1 MAKEL
6 KDSQSPAKAVEIK
19 TYKWDGRDS
28 RGKKVSGEVQA
39 KDLKQANAQLRK
51 QNVTPNRLSVKK
63 KDTLFTKL
71 SEKPIKSRDVTFFT
85 RQLSTMID
93 AGVPLVQGLGII
105 AGSHE
110 NPLFK
115 RLVDSMRTEIESG
128 STLSDSMAHF
138 PKYFDTLYINLI
150 KVGEDAG
157 ILEEVLRKLADYREK
172 TETLKA
178 KVKKAMIYPA
188 AVVTVSV
195 AVTSIILIY
204 VIPQFEKIF
213 TSSGTDL
220 PLLTRIVINASHIM
234 AEWGWL
240 ILIGLGTLIFIL
252 FRTWKRSEQF
262 QRTVGRLAL
271 KTPVLGEIMH
281 NSSLARFAR
290 TLATTLAAGVPI
302 VKALVSV
309 SGATGNAVF
318 TDAVLRIRDS
328 VSTGQS
334 LNFAMTQEPLYP
346 NLMRQMIAIGEE
358 TGSLESLLGKIADY
372 YDEAV
377 DNAVDSLNSLLE
389 PLIIVVLGV
398 IVGTMVIAMY
408 LPIFQFGNVVG

>member
-1 MAKEL
+1 MAKQP
-6 KDSQSPAKAVEIK
+6 KDSQSPVKTVEIK

-51 QNVTPNRLSVKK
+51 QNVTPNKLSIK
-63 KDTLFTKL
+63 KDTLLTKL
-71 SEKPIKSRDVTFFT
+71 SEKSIKSRDITFFT

-93 AGVPLVQGLGII
+93 AGVPLVQGLSII
-105 AGSHE
+105 ASSHD

-115 RLVDSMRTEIESG
+115 RMVDSLRTEIESG
-128 STLSDSMAHF
+128 STLSDSMTHF

-172 TETLKA
+172 TESLKA

-188 AVVTVSV
+188 AVITVAITVT
-195 AVTSIILIY
+195 TIILIY

-213 TSSGTDL
+213 TSAGTNL
-220 PLLTRIVINASHIM
+220 PLLTRVVINASHIM
-234 AEWGWL
+234 AEYGWL
-240 ILIGLGTLIFIL
+240 MLIGIATMFIL
-252 FRTWKRSEQF
+252 FIRSWKRSPKF
-262 QRTVGRLAL
+262 QRTVGRLLL
-271 KTPVLGEIMH
+271 KMPVLGKIML
-281 NSSLARFAR
+281 NSSLARFSR

-302 VKALVSV
+302 VKSLVSV

-318 TDAVLRIRDS
+318 TDAVLRMRDS
-328 VSTGQS
+328 VSTGQT
-334 LNFAMTQEPLYP
+334 LNFAMTQEPLFP

-358 TGSLESLLGKIADY
+358 TGALESLLGKIADY

-398 IVGTMVIAMY
+398 IVGTLVIAMY
-408 LPIFQFGNVVG
+408 MPIFQFGNVVG